1 MSQLSSTPKSLG
13 QQVSKTMSAYYSL
26 STQEHRDLKNAT
38 HYTWHMLDKVYHSE
52 SMHEMQVNAD
62 LQGVDLCNP
71 HVLLFLAKETA
82 YHHAYWPHTAKRFLA
97 FKNILRR
104 NKDVRK
110 SLRDGIFMEMLAKHL
125 SVVDFDIG
133 NDLMYDTPGRKQE
146 IKNLKQLVGIVEKAM
161 KANEA

>member
-1 MSQLSSTPKSLG
+1 
-13 QQVSKTMSAYYSL
+13 MSAYYSL
-26 STQEHRDLKNAT
+26 SMQEHKDLKNAT

-97 FKNILRR
+97 FKSILRR

-161 KANEA
+161 KSK